1 MKYTRS
7 FFSYICKN
15 LGINVLLVFIMC
27 TVLFSFIFI
36 GGYKESVENEDS
48 SDSLKGYEYNLIE
61 PFHFSYDQVEDL
73 YDAISNSVQS
83 VDHFVVRSEN
93 TLEIF
98 DYSDNKLSSFV
109 SIYPFDAFFF
119 DKQADFSN
127 ENEHSWMIPYDQFGW
142 LIYSFSSDS
151 ESGNI
156 LITQPSP
163 NEVTFSVSSKE
174 DSFVSFQTVATS
186 SGQISPHISSLFL
199 IASWEQ
205 MKSVASPISGISFVV
220 QEKLSEGELAEV
232 NRLSKY
238 ILGNEFELYSESSEN
253 SNLLP
258 NILISIGVGFA
269 VFFLLQIFLYICD
282 LRRQEFLV
290 YAFCGETSWGILFHC
305 LYHFIVLLLATNI
318 IAIVLS
324 LLFNYIAQSYSI
336 MITLRHSSIATIIL
350 VFDFFALITC
360 CIRVF
365 ICQVCRKE
373 ICL

>member
-1 MKYTRS
+1 
-7 FFSYICKN
+7 
-15 LGINVLLVFIMC
+15 MC
-27 TVLFSFIFI
+27 TVLFALIFI
-36 GGYKESVENEDS
+36 GGYKESVENENLS
-48 SDSLKGYEYNLIE
+48 KISQGYEYILKE
-61 PFHFSYDQVEDL
+61 PVHFSYDQVEDL
-73 YDAISNSVQS
+73 YDAISNSVQCL
-83 VDHFVVRSEN
+83 DHFVVRSEN

-109 SIYPFDAFFF
+109 SIYPFDASFF

-156 LITQPSP
+156 LITQLSP

-174 DSFVSFQTVATS
+174 DSFVSFQAVATS
-186 SGQISPHISSLFL
+186 SGQIFPHISSLFL

-205 MKSVASPISGISFVV
+205 VKSVASPISGISFVV

-238 ILGNEFELYSESSEN
+238 ILGNEFELYTESREN
-253 SNLLP
+253 SELLP
-258 NILISIGVGFA
+258 NVLICIGVGFA

-282 LRRQEFLV
+282 LRRKEFLV
-290 YAFCGETSWGILFHC
+290 YAFCGETSWGLLFHC
-305 LYHFIVLLLATNI
+305 LYHFIFLLLATNI
-318 IAIVLS
+318 IVVVLS
-324 LLFNYIAQSYSI
+324 LLFNSLAQSYSI
-336 MITLRHSSIATIIL
+336 MITLRHSSIATTIL